1 MANINGFL
9 NVDNLDYCG
18 KEAQEIFAKDVYS
31 LDLRDYGITLMDGV
45 KGRTKL
51 YTGEIGDVW
60 QAYTCP
66 FTPEGEASLGEWEFE
81 PVAIKVNMEECY
93 DKFWN
98 TFLVEQTSISLNG
111 GIPATFSEWFFS
123 RLRQKMAK
131 EYQEIFWKG
140 DSDNSGSTYLSVT
153 DGVEKQLEDNTGVT
167 KIAGA
172 RFTVDNVLSQ
182 VEAAISAGIDNAAN
196 ADVNVEG
203 YKVMLN
209 KADVKLLEVA
219 LGKLCC
225 GNSKDAIFANYA
237 KENGRIYV
245 MGFEI
250 VPTEQSRNTVIFG
263 PIRNLVLGFDTFDS
277 HLMYKLVDLRNST
290 LDNAFRIAAISNIA
304 VGIVF
309 PELFVYSRVA

>member
-81 PVAIKVNMEECY
+81 PVAIKVNMEECF

-111 GIPATFSEWFFS
+111 GIPQTFSEWFFA

-140 DSDNSGSTYLSVT
+140 DTDNSGSTYLSVA

-225 GNSKDAIFANYA
+225 GNSKDAVFANYA
-237 KENGRIYV
+237 RENGRIYV

-250 VPTEQSRNTVIFG
+250 VPTEQTRSSVIFG
-263 PIRNLVLGFDTFDS
+263 PIRNLVLGFDSFDS

>member
-98 TFLVEQTSISLNG
+98 TFLVDQTSISLNG
-111 GIPATFSEWFFS
+111 GIPATFSEWFFA

-203 YKVMLN
+203 YKVMIN

-245 MGFEI
+245 MGFEV